1 MTRLRLLGRAPCR
14 TPLALLSL
22 FALFGLAALAVA
34 PALAAD
40 PTPTAAWRQ
49 LEAVERRQRADPA
62 PLADQLRALAP
73 RLPIDSAERLEAQ
86 TLLGLIAAQDGDL
99 AQVTTIVKWLQDW
112 PLDELQPSAHVA
124 AACVWAEY
132 QRRRGDLREAR
143 KALGKVSVV
152 QREGALP
159 LQRWRYHRQAS
170 YTALDAGALELA
182 QSEAQLALKLAEQL
196 ARPWRVALSLADMAE
211 LARRLR
217 QDERARLWI
226 SRALTAA
233 ESDPDSDPI
242 TLYEVHTGRALI
254 DRDNSAIAL
263 QSYSHALQLA
273 TEAGAVRLRALALAN
288 LSDYHLRHGKP
299 SVALDLAQQSLALL
313 AGSED
318 PATVN
323 VARFNIG
330 LAKILMGRLAEGR
343 AQAKAAVQAEL
354 QQGALATA
362 AEDWLELARYLERMQ
377 DLPGAVEA
385 YREGLKLA
393 GPLRR
398 EQLQRRLLEAQER
411 FDAERRDRDLELLG
425 RDKALKAAQLSQ
437 RNLQLGLWALIG
449 GCVLVS
455 VALVVQALRRARSAN
470 ANLEVRNAALKR
482 QSESDALTGLS
493 NRRHVQA
500 VMRQHGPELQGSLFL
515 IDIDHFKRINDSYGH
530 AGGDQ
535 VLVELARRLRHQ
547 MRDDD
552 LVVRWGGE
560 EFLVYARTT
569 EPLLARALA
578 QRLLD
583 VVGRTPV
590 DYESLR
596 ITTSASIGFV
606 SLPLAPHGLRLP
618 WERAIDLV
626 DTVMYLA
633 KVHGRNRAYGL
644 ERMLATDPFQAA
656 ELTARLEAAWQAGDV
671 SLVSLDGPKLGS
683 QAGTPAPPPPTESP
697 EPEDGH
703 ALGR

>member
-1 MTRLRLLGRAPCR
+1 MNRHCSFGRVRRWAPLVLSALLGLL
-14 TPLALLSL
+14 PLA
-22 FALFGLAALAVA
+22 
-34 PALAAD
+34 PASAE
-40 PTPTAAWRQ
+40 PPSKAWQQ

-62 PLADQLRALAP
+62 PLAEQLRALEP
-73 RLPIDSAERLEAQ
+73 RLAVDSAERLEAQ
-86 TLLGLIAAQDGDL
+86 TLLGLLAAQDGDL

-112 PLDELQPSAHVA
+112 PLDELQPSAQVA

-143 KALGKVSVV
+143 KALAKVSVV

-196 ARPWRVALSLADMAE
+196 AHPWRVALSLADMAA

-217 QDERARLWI
+217 QDERSRLWI

-233 ESDPDSDPI
+233 ESDPDPI

-254 DRDNSAIAL
+254 HSEDSAIAL
-263 QSYSHALQLA
+263 QSYSQALQLA
-273 TEAGAVRLRALALAN
+273 TEAGAARLRALALAN

-299 SVALDLAQQSLALL
+299 SVALDLAQQSLALVG
-313 AGSED
+313 ASDD
-318 PATVN
+318 PGTAN
-323 VARFNIG
+323 LARFNIG
-330 LAKILMGRLAEGR
+330 LAKVLMGRLAEGR
-343 AQAKAAVQAEL
+343 ALAKAAVQAEL
-354 QQGALATA
+354 QHGALATA

-377 DLPGAVEA
+377 DLPGAAEA

-393 GPLRR
+393 QPLRR

-411 FDAERRDRDLELLG
+411 FDADRRDRDLELLA
-425 RDKALKAAQLSQ
+425 RDKALKAAQISQ

-455 VALVVQALRRARSAN
+455 AALVVQALRRARHAN
-470 ANLEVRNAALKR
+470 ARLAVRNAALKH
-482 QSESDALTGLS
+482 QSESDSLTGLS
-493 NRRHVQA
+493 NRRHFKA
-500 VMRQHGPELQGSLFL
+500 VMRQQGTELQGSLFL

-535 VLVELARRLRHQ
+535 VLIELARRLRHQ

-590 DYESLR
+590 DYESLH
-596 ITTSASIGFV
+596 ITASASIGFV

-644 ERMLATDPFQAA
+644 ERMLATDPLQAA
-656 ELTARLEAAWQAGDV
+656 ELAARLEGAWQAGDV
-671 SLVSLDGPKLGS
+671 TLVSLEGPKLGS
-683 QAGTPAPPPPTESP
+683 QAGTPAPQPQHPPK
-697 EPEDGH
+697 EDGH
-703 ALGR
+703 ALAQ